1 MTTGAASSTM
11 RAADGAAASE
21 GGTPGTIEIR
31 VRALSQLFHS
41 LDPSPFRDRDLDQD
55 AAQFIVESAI
65 DLPDEATPRLVVR
78 LPKEECANA
87 EAIPAAV
94 HTYFRLMRESTER
107 QLRVL
112 LRDGRAAL
120 ALGLV
125 VVIVV
130 IAVVETLRSLVAAQ
144 GSIAAG
150 VLESLT
156 IVAWVILW
164 RPLEILLYD
173 RLPLKRRVRLYERL
187 ERIEVRVVPA

>member
-1 MTTGAASSTM
+1 MTGGVSSGPIEAVGGPGAGPA
-11 RAADGAAASE
+11 GV
-21 GGTPGTIEIR
+21 IEIR
-31 VRALSQLFHS
+31 VRTLSQLFHS
-41 LDPSPFRDRDLDQD
+41 LDPSPFRDRDLDQA

-65 DLPDEATPRLVVR
+65 DLPDEVTPRLVVR
-78 LPKEECANA
+78 LPTEECANA
-87 EAIPAAV
+87 EAIPTAV
-94 HTYFRLMRESTER
+94 HTYFRLMRESTQR
-107 QLRVL
+107 QLREL

-173 RLPLKRRVRLYERL
+173 RLPLKRRARLYEKL
-187 ERIEVRVVPA
+187 ERIEVRVVAASGG

>member
-1 MTTGAASSTM
+1 MTGGVASGPIEAVGGPGA
-11 RAADGAAASE
+11 GA
-21 GGTPGTIEIR
+21 PGVIEIR
-31 VRALSQLFHS
+31 VRTLSQLFHS

-65 DLPDEATPRLVVR
+65 DLPAEVTPTLVVR

-87 EAIPAAV
+87 EAIPTAV
-94 HTYFRLMRESTER
+94 HTYFRLMRESTQR
-107 QLRVL
+107 QLREL

-173 RLPLKRRVRLYERL
+173 RLPLKRRVRLYEKL
-187 ERIEVRVVPA
+187 ERIEVRVVAA